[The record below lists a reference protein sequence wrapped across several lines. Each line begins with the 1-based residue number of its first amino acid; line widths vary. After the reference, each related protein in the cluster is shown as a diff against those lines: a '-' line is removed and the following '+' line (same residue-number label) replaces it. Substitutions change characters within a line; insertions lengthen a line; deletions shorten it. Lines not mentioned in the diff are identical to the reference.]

1 MEKYYGLE
9 NVIRQA
15 IADAWAEGM
24 DYTGQ
29 PGRAVRMIQSVA
41 HDMGASG
48 AMHLVRLYRAENEKP
63 RDMEARLVLELRR

>member
-29 PGRAVRMIQSVA
+29 TGRAVQIVMAIRKDLRA
-41 HDMGASG
+41 PE
-48 AMHLVRLYRAENEKP
+48 AMHLVNRVRVAK
-63 RDMEARLVLELRR
+63 